1 MSPTGCEQQ
10 ISTLR
15 HKGKVAV
22 ITGAASGIGRAFA
35 VRLASEGAH
44 VVIADRNN
52 AEETRTEI
60 TSAGGSA
67 LAIACDISLEHEV
80 EELGRRV
87 DAEGGGC
94 DILVNNAGL
103 FPSCQFSELEFSE
116 WRRIM
121 ATNLDAIFLTCKRFV
136 PGMRAKRWGRIVN
149 MTSNTYGQ
157 VTKGLAHYIA
167 SKAGVIG
174 FTRALA
180 SEVGADGI
188 TVNAI
193 GPGARARQHLPRRGV
208 GGALRRAGAASGHP
222 TGAGDRGSGRH
233 IVVPGE
239 RGRRLRYGADDLR
252 RWRARARSVA
262 PAGRRCPAAM
272 TSPALVA
279 AARKRLS
286 SVIAGSSQSNCLG
299 PFHRRMHCDDP
310 CASCRQ

>member
-1 MSPTGCEQQ
+1 MRMTQ
-10 ISTLR
+10 R
-15 HKGKVAV
+15 HQGKVAV

-44 VVIADRNN
+44 VVIADRNG
-52 AEETRTEI
+52 AEETQAAI

-67 LAIACDISLEHEV
+67 LTIVCDISLEHEV
-80 EELGRRV
+80 EALGRRV
-87 DAEGGGC
+87 EAECGGC

-103 FPSCQFSELEFSE
+103 FPSCPFSELGFPE

-149 MTSNTYGQ
+149 MTSNTYAQ

-180 SEVGADGI
+180 SEVGVDGI

-193 GPGARARQHLPRRGV
+193 GPGFTRTPGTLALGSTYRGMASEELFDVLAQRQAIPRAPTTADLVGTLSFLVSQDAAFVTAQTIYVDGGLVRG
-208 GGALRRAGAASGHP
+208 A
-222 TGAGDRGSGRH
+222 
-233 IVVPGE
+233 
-239 RGRRLRYGADDLR
+239 
-252 RWRARARSVA
+252 
-262 PAGRRCPAAM
+262 
-272 TSPALVA
+272 
-279 AARKRLS
+279 
-286 SVIAGSSQSNCLG
+286 
-299 PFHRRMHCDDP
+299 
-310 CASCRQ
+310 